1 MEDDSELVMKRIKVI
16 KLANKNEFGWLTVR
30 EYLSNK
36 LASDK
41 DNKKQIF
48 WSEKRAERKLK
59 EKQRLKR
66 CKQPH
71 YQPPPSTKIIAEN
84 IDKFSM
90 HSLKSGVT
98 SNPRC

>member
-1 MEDDSELVMKRIKVI
+1 MKRIKVI
-16 KLANKNEFGWLTVR
+16 KLATKPEFGWLTVK

-48 WSEKRAERKLK
+48 WSEKRTERKLK

-71 YQPPPSTKIIAEN
+71 YQPPPSMKIIAEN

-90 HSLKSGVT
+90 HSLKSGV
-98 SNPRC
+98 NPRC

>member
-1 MEDDSELVMKRIKVI
+1 MI
-16 KLANKNEFGWLTVR
+16 KLATKTEFGWLTVK

-48 WSEKRAERKLK
+48 WSEKRTERKLK

-71 YQPPPSTKIIAEN
+71 YQPPPSMKIIAEN

-90 HSLKSGVT
+90 HSLKSGV
-98 SNPRC
+98 NPRC